1 MAVSKEFIKANV
13 PRDLRV
19 SERFI
24 KTNVPRDLAKL
35 RSFLR
40 EVHENPP
47 STVPASLKGKR
58 RTAMLTAI
66 AFSKARKAGARL
78 PKK

>member
-1 MAVSKEFIKANV
+1 MARQS
-13 PRDLRV
+13 
-19 SERFI
+19 
-24 KTNVPRDLAKL
+24 
-35 RSFLR
+35 RSQTILKSMLR
-40 EVHENPP
+40 EVHENVP
-47 STVPASLKGKR
+47 STVPASVKGKR

>member
-1 MAVSKEFIKANV
+1 MAISKEFIKAN
-13 PRDLRV
+13 L
-19 SERFI
+19 
-24 KTNVPRDLAKL
+24 PRDLAKL

-66 AFSKARKAGARL
+66 AFSKARKAGVPV